1 MDIGSDRGHACRF
14 TKRGRRP
21 RVFESMLIGK
31 TENAISGATDAQIR
45 PSRRQNDRV
54 DEHYIIM
61 EKYYPFDGFRGT
73 EMAKKA
79 AGLLLGLG
87 DDRCSKF
94 HNSSSRTLNLEVE
107 DFLERWFSYLQVLFR
122 SRGGLKAVRSLK
134 WAFSKTIQILT
145 ISGLDDVEPFRA
157 RFSCRNQTKQMVSY
171 NNN

>member
-94 HNSSSRTLNLEVE
+94 HNSSSRTRNLEVE
-107 DFLERWFSYLQVLFR
+107 NFLERCFSYLQVVFR
-122 SRGGLKAVRSLK
+122 SRGGLKAVRALK
-134 WAFSKTIQILT
+134 RTKCKTVQIWVMF
-145 ISGLDDVEPFRA
+145 GLDDVELFRV
-157 RFSCRNQTKQMVSY
+157 RFSRRNRTKLTSRVC
-171 NNN
+171 